1 MNSNI
6 KLIATDLDGTLLNSQ
21 KQLTQPLLNAISKL
35 QNNGIVFVPTTGR
48 VLSSVPDEVKAIESL
63 KYIITSN
70 GAAINNLHTGEE
82 IASCPIPE
90 NALMGVI
97 KKASTLPIMMEIFYK
112 GNAYAEKKF
121 IDNLSNYGVVGW
133 HVDYVLSTRTP
144 INSTLEFAKENATQI
159 ENINLIFADP
169 TLRLNFKQY
178 LEEKDFATVTS
189 SSHSNLEI
197 TNKLATKGNALNT
210 LCNKLNIL
218 PSQVAAFGDSSNDYD
233 MLKFAGLSVA
243 MENGEEHIK
252 KIANHVTSS
261 CDENGVL
268 AAIERFI
275 L

>member
-1 MNSNI
+1 MNPNI
-6 KLIATDLDGTLLNSQ
+6 KLVASDLDGTLLNSQ
-21 KQLTQPLLNAISKL
+21 KQLTKPLLNAICKL
-35 QNNGIVFVPTTGR
+35 QNSGIVFVPTTGR
-48 VLSSVPDEVKAIESL
+48 VLSSVPNQVKEIESL

-82 IASCPIPE
+82 IASCPVPE
-90 NALMGVI
+90 STLMHTI
-97 KKASTLPIMMEIFYK
+97 KKAATLPIMIEIFYK
-112 GNAYAEKKF
+112 GKAYTEKKY
-121 IDNLSNYGVVGW
+121 IDNLNRYGVVGW

-144 INSTLEFAKENATQI
+144 INSTLKFAKENASQI
-159 ENINLIFADP
+159 ENVNLIFAD
-169 TLRLNFKQY
+169 TNLRHNFKQY

-189 SSHSNLEI
+189 SSPNNLEI

-218 PSQVAAFGDSSNDYD
+218 PSQVAAFGDSSNDED

-252 KIANHVTSS
+252 KIAHHVTHS
-261 CDENGVL
+261 CDEDGVL

>member
-1 MNSNI
+1 MI
-6 KLIATDLDGTLLNSQ
+6 
-21 KQLTQPLLNAISKL
+21 
-35 QNNGIVFVPTTGR
+35 
-48 VLSSVPDEVKAIESL
+48 
-63 KYIITSN
+63 
-70 GAAINNLHTGEE
+70 
-82 IASCPIPE
+82 
-90 NALMGVI
+90 
-97 KKASTLPIMMEIFYK
+97 EIFYK
-112 GNAYAEKKF
+112 GKAYAEKKF

-169 TLRLNFKQY
+169 NLRLNFKQY

-189 SSHSNLEI
+189 SSQSNLEI

-210 LCNKLNIL
+210 LCTKLNIL

-275 L
+275 F

>member
-21 KQLTQPLLNAISKL
+21 KQLTKPLINAICKL
-35 QNNGIVFVPTTGR
+35 QNKGIVFVPTTGR
-48 VLSSVPDEVKAIESL
+48 VLSSVPDAVKEIESL

-90 NALMGVI
+90 NTLMQTI
-97 KKASTLPIMMEIFYK
+97 KKAAFLPIMIEIFYK
-112 GNAYAEKKF
+112 GKAYTEKKY
-121 IDNLSNYGVVGW
+121 IDNLNNYGVVGW

-144 INSTLEFAKENATQI
+144 INNTMEFAKENATQI
-159 ENINLIFADP
+159 ENINLIFADQN
-169 TLRLNFKQY
+169 LRLNFKQY

-189 SSHSNLEI
+189 SSPNNLEI
-197 TNKLATKGNALNT
+197 TNKLATKGNALKT
-210 LCNKLNIL
+210 LCTKLNIL

-233 MLKFAGLSVA
+233 MLKFAGLSIA

-252 KIANHVTSS
+252 KIAHHVTSS

-268 AAIERFI
+268 SAIERFI